1 MVKQKQK
8 RQRLSL
14 EQERRL
20 NERAARRLYKK
31 MAASHNG
38 QWIGL
43 VRGEVRATGATLGEV
58 LDALAQ
64 VEPDP
69 KRRFTFQVGEEFGK
83 KLIILLFRR

>member
-1 MVKQKQK
+1 MTK
-8 RQRLSL
+8 RTTKRKRLTI

-20 NERAARRLYKK
+20 NERAARRLHKK
-31 MAASHNG
+31 MAATHNG

-43 VRGEVRATGATLGEV
+43 VRGEVLATGATLGEV

-69 KRRFTFQVGEEFGK
+69 KRRFTFQVGEESGK
-83 KLIILLFRR
+83 KLIILPFGR